1 LHALLTGS
9 PQKQDINEVFGRNK
23 FEKMQ
28 QQINQSYDFVIFDL
42 PPILEAWEVPPVLQT
57 TDVTIWVTRS
67 DYSDMDKI
75 EQIDLLANELQI
87 PKLFFVLNGKKPLG
101 LLAKLSNTFKNLAN
115 WLKLKLK
122 K

>member
-1 LHALLTGS
+1 
-9 PQKQDINEVFGRNK
+9 
-23 FEKMQ
+23 
-28 QQINQSYDFVIFDL
+28 
-42 PPILEAWEVPPVLQT
+42 
-57 TDVTIWVTRS
+57 
-67 DYSDMDKI
+67 MDKI